1 MYLVNGGSPKTLS
14 SHSCDTVMPLSLRR
28 RDWLA
33 AGVRRPLKNASPI
46 LSGAGCGMARHALQ
60 KLPRSS
66 ARFGLSAVPPQ
77 AGPTRSRPAPARKQ
91 ENRGGGCLT
100 PFAIFGSW
108 DFTSD
113 RSAAKSHLRQL
124 LSPSPRGNIAIF
136 RMPSLASR
144 SVLSSLSSC
153 VMTLDERDGSD
164 ERDGRG
170 DDVGFHVGSFRT
182 EISCRGPRRHENRRS
197 GNILP

>member
-1 MYLVNGGSPKTLS
+1 MKHFAAASTAALFWSP
-14 SHSCDTVMPLSLRR
+14 
-28 RDWLA
+28 
-33 AGVRRPLKNASPI
+33 
-46 LSGAGCGMARHALQ
+46 
-60 KLPRSS
+60 
-66 ARFGLSAVPPQ
+66 
-77 AGPTRSRPAPARKQ
+77 PTRGRELKRSPRLRGHCH
-91 ENRGGGCLT
+91 GGGCLT

-136 RMPSLASR
+136 RMPSPASR
-144 SVLSSLSSC
+144 SDLSSLSSC
-153 VMTLDERDGSD
+153 VMILDERDGSD

-182 EISCRGPRRHENRRS
+182 EISCRGVPRRGGRVRSPCRHENKRTGGCGAAGGADAFGARAGTKTGEQEIFYGSPSRLLFSCFQLDHARR
-197 GNILP
+197 GPARK